1 MVEITYVHLAEVIS
15 GLRKI
20 DLTSAVLGS
29 AISWLKKHRESI
41 SKVFSSTL
49 PEMSLSCLEVKH
61 KTRFS
66 KDSSKKQ
73 IKEVWVGLGLR
84 ELRNRKNQPRSAMMA
99 GV

>member
-29 AISWLKKHRESI
+29 AISWLKIHRESI

-49 PEMSLSCLEVKH
+49 PEMSFSCLEVKQSVIQH

-66 KDSSKKQ
+66 KDISKKQ

-84 ELRNRKNQPRSAMMA
+84 ELTE
-99 GV
+99 